1 MKYLTDSENQTIQ
14 LGKKIATKLK
24 GGEVIG
30 LVGNLGAGKTT
41 LIKGIAK
48 GLGIKKPITSPT
60 FVLMKVY
67 PTKGKIKKLIHIDCY
82 RVKSAKEIEAIGA
95 TEYFGQK
102 DTVIVIEWAEKI
114 KSILSRQ
121 KIEINIKLIDK
132 DEREI
137 IIKKYG

>member
-48 GLGIKKPITSPT
+48 GLGIKKQITSPT

-137 IIKKYG
+137 IIKK

>member
-1 MKYLTDSENQTIQ
+1 MEVVIAPSYSEEARAIFSAKPNLRILEMPLQSNEKWEMKFVTGGMLLQEKDLQTLQANDLKIVT
-14 LGKKIATKLK
+14 KKQP
-24 GGEVIG
+24 
-30 LVGNLGAGKTT
+30 N
-41 LIKGIAK
+41 
-48 GLGIKKPITSPT
+48 
-60 FVLMKVY
+60 
-67 PTKGKIKKLIHIDCY
+67 
-82 RVKSAKEIEAIGA
+82 AKEIEAIGA